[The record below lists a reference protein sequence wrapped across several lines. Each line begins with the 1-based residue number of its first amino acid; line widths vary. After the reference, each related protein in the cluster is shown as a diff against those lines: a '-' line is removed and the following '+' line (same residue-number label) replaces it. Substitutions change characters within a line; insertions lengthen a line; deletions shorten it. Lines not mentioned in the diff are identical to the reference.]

1 MPAFNPY
8 QVAGTNI
15 FGPSNYNDYPL
26 AGTQI
31 FGPLEKQPPVP
42 TPNYGPFRGYNFGGA
57 APITPSTPATPT
69 VPAPTIPGGYSAE
82 TVPTTPAY
90 NLPNVTP
97 GTVTMPKVGGPEEVA
112 KAVSVADIINKYNQN
127 NLTGQYEAFNPN
139 LRQNLASSS
148 ANTSSLLAGQIPS
161 DVVNQMAQ
169 LNAERT
175 GARGIDVSSPAANAA
190 LMRLYGITSLDL
202 QRQGEQ
208 NLTGAIARTP
218 VAQPF
223 EISTQ
228 LTTPAQA
235 LDANLRVQMANLQAK
250 TGLQEA
256 QIRAAVDFAN
266 QATQMGIAKLDSLS
280 AEKRAE
286 LQAQTQLTDTQLR
299 IAADIQNAQL
309 QARVQESGQRNNW
322 NIALME
328 QEMGM
333 NRAQLQAA
341 LQWQGDLLQAGT
353 MQMGQQEATRRAEI
367 ENQTAMAQLAA
378 KYGYGG
384 YGGGD
389 IPPFPGYGG

>member
-31 FGPLEKQPPVP
+31 FGPLEKQAPAP

-190 LMRLYGITSLDL
+190 LMRLYGVTSLDL

-228 LTTPAQA
+228 LTTPAQQ
-235 LDANLRVQMANLQAK
+235 LQANLQVQIANLEAK
-250 TGLQEA
+250 TGLQKA
-256 QIRAAVDFAN
+256 QIDAAVAFAN
-266 QATQMGIAKLDSLS
+266 QANQMGIARLDTLS

-286 LQAQTQLTDTQLR
+286 LQARTGLTETQLQ
-299 IAADIQNAQL
+299 IAAEWQRAQL
-309 QARVQESGQRNNW
+309 QARVAESGQRNQW
-322 NIALME
+322 NIAAME
-328 QEMGM
+328 ADLGM
-333 NRAQLQAA
+333 RQADIRNA
-341 LQWQGDLLQAGT
+341 LQWQGELLSAATTRYGQDLAAATRTMETQAAL
-353 MQMGQQEATRRAEI
+353 QEA
-367 ENQTAMAQLAA
+367 AMR
-378 KYGYGG
+378 YGYGG